1 MENIKKKEGNI
12 LMIIALFIFMGMQ
25 PTIISKSISLFMT
38 PMSMVRGVGTTEF
51 SAMIAISGLL
61 AAFLAPVTGKLM
73 EKWGVKV
80 LMLVSAILSIV
91 AFWAIS
97 FITPETVG
105 LLYVIGVING
115 ISQLGLSNVVVSTI
129 ITSWYPGKNKGTM
142 IGIVMAGSNAFNFM
156 WVNVIGALLAANGD
170 EFYVTLMGILAV
182 IMAVVSIP
190 LILFVFKLNPAM
202 DNTASAKKEDT
213 DAAPV
218 DVPGMTMKEA
228 QKTGVFWL
236 FCLALVSMGIV
247 VTGVQMHTNNF
258 LRMECGADAVVAARI
273 WSLAA
278 PCAVLSNLGMGVLF
292 SKIGEA
298 KTIAIAG
305 VCQVLMAICLILS
318 ATTLNF
324 GYGATVL
331 YGLSAGVAT
340 TTPAYLTNVM
350 FGQKEYA
357 KIYGFTMMLFLLGAT
372 VGSVITSAVSNASSY
387 VTMWKI
393 DFVLIIITFAVFL
406 YTIAKSKSNI
416 EANTQ

>member
-1 MENIKKKEGNI
+1 MNNNYSNEAVSFMENIKKKEGNI

-156 WVNVIGALLAANGD
+156 W
-170 EFYVTLMGILAV
+170 LM
-182 IMAVVSIP
+182 
-190 LILFVFKLNPAM
+190 
-202 DNTASAKKEDT
+202 
-213 DAAPV
+213 
-218 DVPGMTMKEA
+218 
-228 QKTGVFWL
+228 
-236 FCLALVSMGIV
+236 
-247 VTGVQMHTNNF
+247 
-258 LRMECGADAVVAARI
+258 
-273 WSLAA
+273 
-278 PCAVLSNLGMGVLF
+278 LSVLF
-292 SKIGEA
+292 LQLTVMNS
-298 KTIAIAG
+298 
-305 VCQVLMAICLILS
+305 
-318 ATTLNF
+318 TLH
-324 GYGATVL
+324 
-331 YGLSAGVAT
+331 
-340 TTPAYLTNVM
+340 
-350 FGQKEYA
+350 
-357 KIYGFTMMLFLLGAT
+357 
-372 VGSVITSAVSNASSY
+372 
-387 VTMWKI
+387 
-393 DFVLIIITFAVFL
+393 
-406 YTIAKSKSNI
+406 
-416 EANTQ
+416 

>member
-202 DNTASAKKEDT
+202 DNTL
-213 DAAPV
+213 
-218 DVPGMTMKEA
+218 
-228 QKTGVFWL
+228 QQRRKT
-236 FCLALVSMGIV
+236 
-247 VTGVQMHTNNF
+247 QM
-258 LRMECGADAVVAARI
+258 
-273 WSLAA
+273 
-278 PCAVLSNLGMGVLF
+278 
-292 SKIGEA
+292 
-298 KTIAIAG
+298 
-305 VCQVLMAICLILS
+305 Q
-318 ATTLNF
+318 
-324 GYGATVL
+324 
-331 YGLSAGVAT
+331 
-340 TTPAYLTNVM
+340 
-350 FGQKEYA
+350 
-357 KIYGFTMMLFLLGAT
+357 LL
-372 VGSVITSAVSNASSY
+372 
-387 VTMWKI
+387 
-393 DFVLIIITFAVFL
+393 
-406 YTIAKSKSNI
+406 
-416 EANTQ
+416 

>member
-97 FITPETVG
+97 LITPETVG

-258 LRMECGADAVVAARI
+258 LRMECGVDAAVAARI

-278 PCAVLSNLGMGVLF
+278 PCSVLSNLGMGVLF